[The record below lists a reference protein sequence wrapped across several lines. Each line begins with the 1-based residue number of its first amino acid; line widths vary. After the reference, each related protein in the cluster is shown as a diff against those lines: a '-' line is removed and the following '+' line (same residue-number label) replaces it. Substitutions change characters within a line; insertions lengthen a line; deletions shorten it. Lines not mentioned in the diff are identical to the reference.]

1 MCYMLLLLFW
11 EIYLFLKLRWIDLL
25 GKNTANVLIDTWKEQ
40 EIFLS
45 KNNTVLTGKP
55 YTRCSCFWHKWFSF
69 KHTCVSSTQLN
80 RPICNRAY
88 LHFEKPKLQEVIF
101 SKSNQFSQGKKVL
114 DVAPSNIDAFLRWDT
129 CVSSNQVN
137 KIFGTQT
144 AQLHLEKPQ
153 TQEELLSKAIS
164 VLIGKQCARFSCF

>member
-1 MCYMLLLLFW
+1 MLLILTQMGFFGEIHVFVQLNWIGLFGTKW
-11 EIYLFLKLRWIDLL
+11 AFLHPENSDLQ
-25 GKNTANVLIDTWKEQ
+25 KV
-40 EIFLS
+40 FLS
-45 KNNTVLTGKP
+45 RTNSVLTGKP
-55 YTRCSCFWHKWFSF
+55 CTRCSCFWHKWFSF

-114 DVAPSNIDAFLRWDT
+114 DVAPSNIDGFLRWDT

-137 KIFGTQT
+137 KIFGTKT
-144 AQLHLEKPQ
+144 AHLHLETPKS
-153 TQEELLSKAIS
+153 QEEFLSKTIS
-164 VLIGKQCARFSCF
+164 VLTRETMC